1 MARQSGSQM
10 AGVVTMSSRMNAQDQ
25 LKMLLDDVLHLG
37 GRIASWEAGTPL
49 LGSLPE
55 LDSLAI
61 VAVISAIEQTF
72 GFAIED
78 DEISAETLAT
88 LQSLTEFIER
98 KQADSG

>member
-1 MARQSGSQM
+1 MD
-10 AGVVTMSSRMNAQDQ
+10 GVVTANSSMDVQDQ
-25 LKMLLDDVLHLG
+25 LKILLDKALHLD
-37 GRIASWEAGTPL
+37 GRIASWGPEMPL

-72 GFAIED
+72 GFSIED
-78 DEISAETLAT
+78 DDISADTLAT

-98 KQADSG
+98 KRAASR

>member
-1 MARQSGSQM
+1 
-10 AGVVTMSSRMNAQDQ
+10 MNAEGQ
-25 LKMLLDDVLHLG
+25 LKVLLNDALHLE
-37 GRIASWEAGTPL
+37 GRIASWDQDTPL

-88 LQSLTEFIER
+88 LGSLTQFVER
-98 KQADSG
+98 KRAASH

>member
-1 MARQSGSQM
+1 MK
-10 AGVVTMSSRMNAQDQ
+10 VEDQ
-25 LKMLLDDVLHLG
+25 LKLLLDDKLHLE
-37 GRIASWEAGTPL
+37 GRIASWDQGAPL

-61 VAVISAIEQTF
+61 VEVISAIEQTF

-88 LQSLTEFIER
+88 LGSLTQFVESKR
-98 KQADSG
+98 AAR

>member
-1 MARQSGSQM
+1 MDGIVTATSG
-10 AGVVTMSSRMNAQDQ
+10 MSVQDQ
-25 LKMLLDDVLHLG
+25 LKVLLDDVLHLE
-37 GRIASWEAGTPL
+37 GRIASWGRDVPL

-61 VAVISAIEQTF
+61 VGVISAIEQTF

-98 KQADSG
+98 KQAASR

>member
-1 MARQSGSQM
+1 
-10 AGVVTMSSRMNAQDQ
+10 MSVQDQ
-25 LKMLLDDVLHLG
+25 LKVLLDRVLHLD
-37 GRIASWEAGTPL
+37 GRISSWDGSAPL

-61 VAVISAIEQTF
+61 VGVISAIEQTF

-88 LQSLTEFIER
+88 LQSLTEFVER
-98 KQADSG
+98 KQAASR